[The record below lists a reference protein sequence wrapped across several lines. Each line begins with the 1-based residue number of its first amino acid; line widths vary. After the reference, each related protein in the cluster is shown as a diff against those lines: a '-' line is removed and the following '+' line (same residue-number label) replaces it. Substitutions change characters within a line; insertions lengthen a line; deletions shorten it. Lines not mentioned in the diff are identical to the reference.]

1 MRKSKQRYS
10 LASKERWAKRTPEV
24 RSEMMRSIVMA
35 RWEKST
41 PIDRQAHMQKMR
53 EAKKLKRERKEQEW

>member
-1 MRKSKQRYS
+1 MRKSKEKYS
-10 LASKERWAKRTPEV
+10 LASKARWAKRTPEM
-24 RSEMMRSIVMA
+24 RSEMMRAIVMA

-41 PIDRQAHMQKMR
+41 PIDRSMHMLKMR